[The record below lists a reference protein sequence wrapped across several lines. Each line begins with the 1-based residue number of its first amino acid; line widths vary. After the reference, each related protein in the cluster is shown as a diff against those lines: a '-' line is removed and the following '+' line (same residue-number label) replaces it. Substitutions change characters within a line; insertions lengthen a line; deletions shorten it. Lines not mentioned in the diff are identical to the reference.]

1 MPLTISNEVNELLF
15 REDVIVREEMLNS
28 NTIVEEHQEFSYDFG
43 TATFDELYFE
53 GIQIIRGAA
62 TVNEN
67 LHIEASETPSL
78 VTLQFVIKGQF
89 MTDMFGIRKKVP
101 FSSLQHNLAYAPIE
115 TGYVD
120 VNKQDRVELIGL
132 HLTRDRFVQLAE
144 NNGPILDRL
153 ASAVAV
159 DKRIC
164 LNEKGNPPITTRMLM
179 VLEEIRT
186 CQFAGGL
193 KKLYLQSKV
202 LEMLALQC
210 QQHETVAGGAKQLFN
225 MSAADRERLHYARE
239 ILLHNVQEPLSLTE
253 LSRQAGLNE
262 FKLKTG
268 FKQLFGN
275 TVFGYLS
282 DHRLTNA
289 RTLLF
294 QGTKTVTEIA
304 DELGYA
310 SLQHFSNAFR
320 KKFGCSPS
328 KLN

>member
-1 MPLTISNEVNELLF
+1 MPLTISNEVNELLY

-28 NTIVEEHQEFSYDFG
+28 NTIVEERQEFSYEFG

-53 GIQIIRGAA
+53 GIQIVRGAA
-62 TVNEN
+62 TVKEN
-67 LHIEASETPSL
+67 LHIVASETPSL
-78 VTLQFVIKGQF
+78 VTLQFVIKGEF
-89 MTDMFGIRKKVP
+89 TTDMFGIRKKVP
-101 FSSLQHNLAYAPIE
+101 FGSLEHNLAYAPVE

-132 HLTRDRFVQLAE
+132 HFTRDRFVQLAE
-144 NNGPILDRL
+144 NNGPILERL
-153 ASAVAV
+153 ASAIAV

-164 LNEKGNPPITTRMLM
+164 LNEKGNQPITTRMLM

-186 CQFAGGL
+186 CQFTGGL

-210 QQHETVAGGAKQLFN
+210 QQHENAFGATKQLLN
-225 MSAADRERLHYARE
+225 ISAADRERLYYARD
-239 ILLHNVQEPLSLTE
+239 ILIRHAREPLSLSA
-253 LSRQAGLNE
+253 LARQVGLNE

-282 DHRLTNA
+282 DHRLNNA
-289 RTLLF
+289 RTLLLE
-294 QGTKTVTEIA
+294 GAKTVTEIA